1 MGREEQRAC
10 HRASSVLTKEKVIEA
25 VFATA
30 FGYSRLDRAGIDIF
44 RGVVKTE
51 KVHGVGHIRLT
62 SVGFTR
68 EHRDDIIAS
77 ARIGRRR
84 RWSKFPGVTS

>member
-1 MGREEQRAC
+1 M
-10 HRASSVLTKEKVIEA
+10 IEA

-30 FGYSRLDRAGIDIF
+30 FGYSRLDRAGFDF
-44 RGVVKTE
+44 FHSVVKRE
-51 KVHGVGHIRLT
+51 KVKREKVPGVGHIRLT
-62 SVGFTR
+62 SAGFTR

-77 ARIGRRR
+77 ARIVRRR

>member
-1 MGREEQRAC
+1 
-10 HRASSVLTKEKVIEA
+10 VIEA
-25 VFATA
+25 EFATA
-30 FGYSRLDRAGIDIF
+30 FGYSRLDGAGIDF
-44 RGVVKTE
+44 FHSVVQTE
-51 KVHGVGHIRLT
+51 KVHGVGHIGLT
-62 SVGFTR
+62 SAGFTR